1 MYLSLERR
9 YPYIPVIIRYEGIY
23 TLEAIFV
30 RTVRMKVRIMN
41 IQMKVFMKGIFFPP
55 VLAPL
60 LCGFSDLQEGGR
72 RRTSIRDG
80 WELRLPMDSATKA
93 TSMGDALQEARVRN
107 TRRQKKRYSE
117 NTASQ

>member
-1 MYLSLERR
+1 
-9 YPYIPVIIRYEGIY
+9 
-23 TLEAIFV
+23 
-30 RTVRMKVRIMN
+30 MN

-80 WELRLPMDSATKA
+80 WELRLPMDSATRA